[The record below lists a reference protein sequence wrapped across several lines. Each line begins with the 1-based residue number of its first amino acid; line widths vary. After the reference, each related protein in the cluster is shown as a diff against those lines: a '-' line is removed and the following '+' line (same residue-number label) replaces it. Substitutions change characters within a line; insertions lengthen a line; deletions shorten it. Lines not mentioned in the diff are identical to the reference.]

1 VTRRTVRARADPY
14 TRAVIDLTAA
24 LVADALDA
32 RGLRRQTLPGAIR
45 PLRPGLA
52 VAGPVLPVRVA
63 AADRPA
69 AEPYR
74 MEMAAVEEIRPG
86 EVLLYVCDPDVN
98 AAVFGELF
106 GHAARARGAA
116 GIVADGP
123 IRDAAALAEAA
134 WPVFASAF
142 SPLDTNGRAEVV
154 AIGETLRCGDVEVA
168 RGDLIVGDE
177 DGVVLCPAA
186 CADDVR
192 AAVRRKLDGESGARA
207 DLEQGVP
214 LTVVW
219 ERWGVL

>member
-1 VTRRTVRARADPY
+1 MPEGCADKHFPARSGHSGRGSRSPGRCCPSAWPRPTGPPPSRTAWRWPRSRRSGPARF
-14 TRAVIDLTAA
+14 
-24 LVADALDA
+24 
-32 RGLRRQTLPGAIR
+32 
-45 PLRPGLA
+45 
-52 VAGPVLPVRVA
+52 
-63 AADRPA
+63 
-69 AEPYR
+69 
-74 MEMAAVEEIRPG
+74 
-86 EVLLYVCDPDVN
+86 LLYVCDPDVS

-116 GIVADGP
+116 GVVADGP

>member
-1 VTRRTVRARADPY
+1 M
-14 TRAVIDLTAA
+14 IDLTAA
-24 LVADALDA
+24 LIADALDA
-32 RGLRRQTLPGAIR
+32 IGLRRQMLSSALR
-45 PLRPGLA
+45 PLRPGFA

-63 AADRPA
+63 AADQIA

-74 MEMAAVEEIRPG
+74 TEMAAIDAIRPG
-86 EVLLYVCDPDVN
+86 EVLLYVCDPDVR

-106 GHAARARGAA
+106 GQAARARGAA
-116 GIVADGP
+116 GVVADGP
-123 IRDAAALAEAA
+123 IRDAAALAEAG

-154 AIGETLRCGDVEVA
+154 AIGETMRCGDVEVA

-177 DGVVLCPAA
+177 DGVVVCPAA
-186 CADDVR
+186 RADDVR
-192 AAVRRKLDGESGARA
+192 DAVRRQLEGESGARA

-214 LTVVW
+214 LAAVW

>member
-1 VTRRTVRARADPY
+1 M
-14 TRAVIDLTAA
+14 IDLTAA

-32 RGLRRQTLPGAIR
+32 LGLRRQTLPGAIR
-45 PLRPGLA
+45 PLRTGFA
-52 VAGPVLPVRVA
+52 VAGPALPVHVA
-63 AADRPA
+63 TDAVA

-74 MEMAAVEEIRPG
+74 MEMAAIDAIEAG
-86 EVLLYVCDPDVN
+86 EVLLYACAADVG

-116 GIVADGP
+116 GVVADGP
-123 IRDAAALAEAA
+123 IRDAAALAGSG

-154 AIGETLRCGDVEVA
+154 AIGETVRCGEVEVA

-177 DGVVLCPAA
+177 DGVVVCPAA
-186 CADDVR
+186 CAEEVR
-192 AAVRRKLDGESGARA
+192 EAVRRKLDGESGARA
-207 DLEQGVP
+207 DLEQGIS
-214 LTVVW
+214 LATVW